1 MQFPRGRLYWMLLVV
16 LLIVT
21 FASSMTIYLRRP
33 YSGPIKQSTGR
44 KIGILSLKDEITGD
58 KVTIPSKRLTFLFYY
73 NVSSPQNL
81 QDITYAAYLL
91 KTQHSNDVDFIV
103 VTGGHFQQLEQM
115 RREKILPFPLV
126 VDSSFSIARQLTI
139 PKTADRSFVIR
150 QDGALLFA
158 PQKEAFGPE
167 DIRELY
173 ELYTRGNITYSLGP
187 PSANEIVGKPFP
199 NIRVKELHTNR
210 ESRLFDIAQPGDS
223 QLLVFTASC
232 PACTLE
238 SFLRGW
244 KGEFR
249 SAKTIPIVTSR
260 VPEIELRQI
269 ISDSG
274 ISSPIYIAQSEIQGI
289 EDLYFD
295 FGAKEG
301 SVLLISTDNSGITQH
316 VEALP

>member
-1 MQFPRGRLYWMLLVV
+1 MQFPRGRSYWVLLAV

-21 FASSMTIYLRRP
+21 LASSMSLYLRRP
-33 YSGPIKQSTGR
+33 YSGSIKQSTGR
-44 KIGILSLKDEITGD
+44 KISTLSLKDEITGN
-58 KVTIPSKRLTFLFYY
+58 KVVIPSKRLTFLFYY
-73 NVSSPQNL
+73 NLSSPQNL

-91 KTQHSNDVDFIV
+91 KTQHPNDVDFVV

-115 RREKILPFPLV
+115 RREKILPFPLI

-173 ELYTRGNITYSLGP
+173 ELYARGNITYSSGP
-187 PSANEIVGKPFP
+187 PSANAIIGRPFP
-199 NIRVKELHTNR
+199 NILLKELHTNR
-210 ESRLFDIAQPGDS
+210 ESHLFDIASPGDS

-244 KGEFR
+244 KGDFR
-249 SAKTIPIVTSR
+249 SAKTIPIITSR

-301 SVLLISTDNSGITQH
+301 SVLLISTDKSGITQR

>member
-16 LLIVT
+16 LLVVT
-21 FASSMTIYLRRP
+21 FASSMSIYFRRP
-33 YSGPIKQSTGR
+33 YSGSIEQSTGR
-44 KIGILSLKDEITGD
+44 KISTLSVKDEITGD
-58 KVTIPSKRLTFLFYY
+58 KVVIPSKRLTFLFYY
-73 NVSSPQNL
+73 NLSSPQNL

-91 KTQHSNDVDFIV
+91 KTQHPNDVDFVV

-115 RREKILPFPLV
+115 RREKILPFPLI

-139 PKTADRSFVIR
+139 PNTADRSFIIR
-150 QDGALLFA
+150 QDGTLLFA

-173 ELYTRGNITYSLGP
+173 ELYTHGNITYASGP
-187 PSANEIVGKPFP
+187 PSANEIIGKPFP
-199 NIRVKELHTNR
+199 NILLKELHTNR
-210 ESRLFDIAQPGDS
+210 QSRLFDIASPGDS
-223 QLLVFTASC
+223 QLLIFTASC

-249 SAKTIPIVTSR
+249 AAKTIPIITSR

-269 ISDSG
+269 ISNSG
-274 ISSPIYIAQSEIQGI
+274 ISSPIYMAQSEIQGI

-301 SVLLISTDNSGITQH
+301 SVLLISTNKSGVTQR